1 METKKMVKETTKA
14 GNAGFEVLC
23 KRFGKERVEEWQ
35 KEYAPRKLNVIEVEG
50 KLAVLR
56 PIGIAEIGNYTMMTI
71 NAELGI
77 AKANEFLLNEL
88 WLDGDTEILSDEE
101 YLIAAILQVQNSLEL
116 KKSTFYTV

>member
-56 PIGIAEIGNYTMMTI
+56 PIRASEVANYSYLYLTEGMD
-71 NAELGI
+71 
-77 AKANEFLLNEL
+77 KACSFVMSEL
-88 WLDGDTEILSDEE
+88 WIDGDNEIRDEE
-101 YLIAAILQVQNSLEL
+101 EYFISAMLQVESVINL
-116 KKSTFYTV
+116 KKSTFYKL

>member
-1 METKKMVKETTKA
+1 MVKETTKV